1 MYPNQFKIIIVTG
14 IILNYLN
21 TLCSRNKQTIDSLH
35 SRFSNNSRILRDT
48 LLIKIHN
55 NIKINKISNLTFRRS
70 VSQKNIATLG
80 HLLL

>member
-55 NIKINKISNLTFRRS
+55 NIKINKISNLTFRHS
-70 VSQKNIATLG
+70 VSHKNIATLG